1 MMTVY
6 VVDLIEAAL
15 ACRGSML
22 LLGISNEPAKHLQ
35 SLFFVTELQNGSLNW
50 HITDHTFAVTTVFE

>member
-6 VVDLIEAAL
+6 IVDLIEAAL
-15 ACRGSML
+15 AWSML

-35 SLFFVTELQNGSLNW
+35 SLFFVTELQNGSLN
-50 HITDHTFAVTTVFE
+50 

>member
-6 VVDLIEAAL
+6 IVDLIEAAL
-15 ACRGSML
+15 AWSML
-22 LLGISNEPAKHLQ
+22 LLGISNQPAKHLQ